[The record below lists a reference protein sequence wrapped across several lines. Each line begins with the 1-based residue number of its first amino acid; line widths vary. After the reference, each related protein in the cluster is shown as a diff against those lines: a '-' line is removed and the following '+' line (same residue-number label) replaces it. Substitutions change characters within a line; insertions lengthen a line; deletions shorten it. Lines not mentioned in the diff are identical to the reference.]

1 MTQQEK
7 LSALQEFIRI
17 GTPIYSWTYDRDGR
31 LLEANCP
38 VEDLDLLFDH
48 TGCLQYAKEWDQ
60 TVPLCLGGEFGIL
73 WGVAF
78 APDENGR
85 FIHVLGPVLNIEVS
99 QKTLREVSQTYA
111 RDDERR
117 RLYNSLI
124 SAMPVIPIN
133 MFQYYILT
141 LHYCLTGEKLTTSD
155 IQYQKK
161 KQGIPGRHEDPAQSD
176 RYQTYLAEKQLL
188 YHVREGNLDYRQA
201 RERAASLSN
210 GIPVKNEDPLKQ
222 ALISTTSFVSLCV
235 RAAIEGG
242 LPPDAAYSVGDAYI
256 QSMAGCKKIP
266 ELGALSHAMYDDFV
280 RRVHRVR
287 TNSSL
292 SRPIMKCCEYI
303 DLHAEEELSIPLLA
317 QNAGYTDY
325 YLSRKFKAEVGESIN
340 DYINHVRVERAKMYL
355 ETTTSSISEIALKL
369 HFCSST
375 YFSSV
380 FRKITGKLPSKYRD
394 AYT

>member
-1 MTQQEK
+1 
-7 LSALQEFIRI
+7 
-17 GTPIYSWTYDRDGR
+17 
-31 LLEANCP
+31 
-38 VEDLDLLFDH
+38 
-48 TGCLQYAKEWDQ
+48 
-60 TVPLCLGGEFGIL
+60 
-73 WGVAF
+73 
-78 APDENGR
+78 
-85 FIHVLGPVLNIEVS
+85 
-99 QKTLREVSQTYA
+99 
-111 RDDERR
+111 
-117 RLYNSLI
+117 
-124 SAMPVIPIN
+124 MPVIPIT
-133 MFQYYILT
+133 MFQYYILM

-155 IQYQKK
+155 IQYQKSR
-161 KQGIPGRHEDPAQSD
+161 QGIPGQQEDPARSD

-201 RERAASLSN
+201 WERAASLSN
-210 GIPVKNEDPLKQ
+210 GIRVKNEDPLKQ
-222 ALISTTSFVSLCV
+222 ALTSTTSFVSLCV

-242 LPPDAAYSVGDAYI
+242 LPPDTAYSVGDAYI

-266 ELGALSHAMYDDFV
+266 ELGALNHAMYDDFI

-287 TNSSL
+287 TNSGL

-303 DLHAEEELSIPLLA
+303 DLHAEEELSIPILGR
-317 QNAGYTDY
+317 NAGYTDY

-380 FRKITGKLPSKYRD
+380 FRRITGKLPSEYRD
-394 AYT
+394 GK